1 MPVSTTTVGLDTATP
16 DVAVAVVRGQD
27 LLAER
32 SIPPEAGGRPRAAT
46 ALLPA
51 LEEVVGLAGGWAQVD
66 LIGVGVGPGS
76 FTGLRI
82 GVATARALA
91 QGAGT
96 PIAAVGTLAALA
108 RGGTQIAGSRAVL
121 ALVDARRGEGFAA
134 LFSAAGEELWP
145 PFVAPPEEICDRV
158 AELGERPVAVGDGSV
173 RFRMQLEAIGVEVPG
188 EADAVHTLSAGHV
201 AWLAAEAEPTRP
213 EAIEPIYLRRPDAEL
228 WRERVGKSGP
238 DGG

>member
-1 MPVSTTTVGLDTATP
+1 MPASTTIVGLDTATP
-16 DVAVAVVRGQD
+16 NVAVAVVRGEE

-51 LEEVVGLAGGWAQVD
+51 LEEVVGGVGGWAEVD

-91 QGAGT
+91 QGTGT
-96 PIAAVGTLAALA
+96 PITAVSTLAALA
-108 RGGTQIAGSRAVL
+108 RGGMRRVGSRAVL

-134 LFSAAGEELWP
+134 LYGAAGEELWA

-158 AELGERPVAVGDGSV
+158 ATLGESPVAVGDGSI
-173 RFRMQLEAIGVEVPG
+173 RFRLQLEAIGAEVPG
-188 EADAVHTLSAGHV
+188 EADAVHTLSAGNV
-201 AWLAAEAEPTRP
+201 AWLAAEAEPARP

-228 WRERVGKSGP
+228 WRERIGKSGP
-238 DGG
+238 D